1 MVGAGL
7 AGAVSAR
14 VLKDAGYHVEVSE
27 FARASRQELPATER
41 AGAPFRS
48 SGRWSTRRDR
58 YASGIDPPG
67 AGRSIADTFAA
78 SSKNGCT
85 RKKRSMLERLISS
98 QPSQRE
104 DGGQGWIRTSEV
116 VRQQIYSLPRLA
128 APEPTLC
135 FGGDGELG
143 GRAGFGKG
151 KSSIVR
157 PSGESESGRF
167 TRGCARR

>member
-67 AGRSIADTFAA
+67 AGRSIAGTFAA

-98 QPSQRE
+98 QPSRRE

-116 VRQQIYSLPRLA
+116 VRQQIYSLEKRNA
-128 APEPTLC
+128 
-135 FGGDGELG
+135 
-143 GRAGFGKG
+143 
-151 KSSIVR
+151 V
-157 PSGESESGRF
+157 
-167 TRGCARR
+167 